1 MRSTK
6 SPYRLDHQYM
16 IQTGMKITE
25 ARSHLADIV
34 RDANMHDEPT
44 VITQNG
50 KPAAVVI
57 GFEEW
62 KELTAERDARI
73 TARVRSRMAEY
84 VSHEDVL
91 REAGLA

>member
-1 MRSTK
+1 
-6 SPYRLDHQYM
+6 
-16 IQTGMKITE
+16 MKITD

-34 RDANMHDEPT
+34 RDASMRDEPT

-50 KPAAVVI
+50 RPAAVVI

-62 KELTAERDARI
+62 KELAALRDARI
-73 TARVRSRMAEY
+73 VARIRKRAASAEF

-91 REAGLA
+91 REAEIL